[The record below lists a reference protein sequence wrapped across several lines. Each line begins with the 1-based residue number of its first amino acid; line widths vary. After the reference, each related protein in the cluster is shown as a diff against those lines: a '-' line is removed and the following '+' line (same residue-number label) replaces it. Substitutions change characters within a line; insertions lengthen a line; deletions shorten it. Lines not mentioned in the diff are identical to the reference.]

1 MNAPLPISAP
11 RYTLAEI
18 AEALDVHRTSVS
30 RRATKEGWL
39 SEEVSVLGGKQRLYP
54 LASLPKDL
62 RETLQR
68 WAVKRA
74 MATLPGET
82 TAALPVAPARP
93 VAKLPALRKTVA
105 ADAADARQLLV
116 RDARLAILNA
126 VRGAVDGHEMSESKA
141 IDAWL
146 ASIADDSMPVAQ
158 QLWCAIAHDKSGFAW
173 EVTYAA
179 GGATA
184 TPIAGQRIGHF
195 AAKLSKRSI
204 QRWLAERKTGGDA
217 ALIPG
222 KRVKDMSVPGWAPFF
237 LAEMQR
243 PQKPTKQDAY
253 DKMAKKLD
261 GLGWRPHGGA
271 GACGLAEYPDYSTV
285 CRWYAEKY
293 SKLDAH
299 KGRNTGS
306 AMNPFKFAHKRTS
319 EGMWPLLEVH
329 SDGWSTKFTAPHP
342 VSGKFVTYE
351 VWHSHDV
358 ATRKAYVH
366 ERSIGL
372 SENMMVILGSLYAVC
387 AEDGE
392 PVVWQTDNTG
402 SVKNDRVEFDPSASI
417 AARRGITIVHNIPGN
432 SQANGIAESFNRYL
446 YERSKDLATFQGREM
461 DSLAAK
467 RTLRITQAMVKA
479 MQATDAQEVARLRAE
494 AAKTGCGMVFGS
506 YGEAVAWVKKIVGE
520 FNDLPHRE
528 LPKITDATTG
538 KRRHLTP
545 NERMAEFV
553 ADGWAPKPL
562 SGDDLVDAFR
572 VHEVKRVTRGVVSVM
587 GQTYHHDELD
597 HLNGEDVLV
606 AYDIE
611 DGLQVY
617 IKSLAGVPM
626 CTAKFYASRH
636 YRPMS
641 FYEIA
646 LEKRADS
653 QIKRLGKHIAEVEA
667 QRPTALLENA
677 PVGERLDQFAGAGQ
691 MIEASAER
699 IGEPRP
705 AAATG
710 KPNLIQM
717 EDPALVRW
725 LATHPEDWTQPFRSY
740 LRDQAVKIAP
750 LARLIDELNLWG
762 EIDKAENG
770 DFEKRAVGS

>member
-1 MNAPLPISAP
+1 MAPHPFFGDVMKAPLPKSEP
-11 RYTLAEI
+11 RYTLADI
-18 AEALDVHRTSVS
+18 GEATGAHRTSIM
-30 RRATKEGWL
+30 RRANKEQWPAVKAGRGL
-39 SEEVSVLGGKQRLYP
+39 AYP
-54 LASLPKDL
+54 LASLPKDI
-62 RETLQR
+62 REAVQL

-74 MATLPGET
+74 MATLPAES
-82 TAALPVAPARP
+82 AAPLPAVAAPTP
-93 VAKLPALRKTVA
+93 KLPAVRKVVPV
-105 ADAADARQLLV
+105 DAANAQQLLV
-116 RDARLAILNA
+116 RDARLSILNA
-126 VRGAVDGHEMSESKA
+126 VSGAVDGHALTTSGA
-141 IDAWL
+141 AGAWL
-146 ASIADDSMPVAQ
+146 AALADGSMPVAQ
-158 QLWCAIAHDKSGFAW
+158 QLWCAIANVKNGFAW
-173 EVTYAA
+173 EVTYTA
-179 GGATA
+179 GGPTA
-184 TPIAGQRIGHF
+184 TPLAGQSIAHF
-195 AAKLSKRSI
+195 AAKLSKRTI
-204 QRWLAERKTGGDA
+204 LRWFDERKTGGDD

-222 KRVKDMSVPGWAPFF
+222 RRTKDMAVPAWAPFF
-237 LAEMQR
+237 LAELQR
-243 PQKPTKQDAY
+243 PQKPTKKSAY
-253 DKMAKKLD
+253 EKMEATLKSM
-261 GLGWRPHGGA
+261 GWTPHRGA
-271 GACGLAEYPDYSTV
+271 GVCGLAEYPEYTSV
-285 CRWYAEKY
+285 CRWYNHKY
-293 SKLDAH
+293 SKLDAQ

-306 AMNPFKFAHKRTS
+306 AMNPYKFAHKRTS
-319 EGMWPLLEVH
+319 DGMWPLLEVH
-329 SDGWSTKFTAPHP
+329 SDGWNTKFTAPHP
-342 VSGKFVTYE
+342 VSGKFVTFE

-417 AARRGITIVHNIPGN
+417 AARRGMTIVHNLPGN

-446 YERSKDLATFQGREM
+446 YERSKELATFQGREM

-494 AAKTGCGMVFGS
+494 AAKTGCGLVFGS
-506 YGEAVAWVKKIVGE
+506 HGEAVAWVKKIVAE

-528 LPKITDATTG
+528 LPKITDEATG
-538 KRRHLTP
+538 KRRHMTP
-545 NERMAEFV
+545 NERMADFV
-553 ADGWAPKPL
+553 AAGWEKKPL
-562 SGDDLVDAFR
+562 AGHELQDAFR

-617 IKSLAGVPM
+617 IKSLEGVPM
-626 CTAKFYASRH
+626 CTAKFYESRH
-636 YRPMS
+636 FRPMS

-653 QIKRLGKHIAEVEA
+653 QIKRYGKHIAEIEA
-667 QRPTALLENA
+667 QRPAALLENA
-677 PVGERLDQFAGAGQ
+677 PVGERLDYAATA
-691 MIEASAER
+691 IEASAVR
-699 IGEPRP
+699 IAEP
-705 AAATG
+705 AATT

-725 LATHPEDWTQPFRSY
+725 LAAHPEDWTQPFRSY
-740 LRDQAVKIAP
+740 LREQADKIAP
-750 LARLIDELNLWG
+750 LARLIDELDLWA
-762 EIDKAENG
+762 ELDKAGNG
-770 DFEKRAVGS
+770 DFEKRAVAS

>member
-1 MNAPLPISAP
+1 MNATLPMSAP
-11 RYTLAEI
+11 RYTLVEI
-18 AEALDVHRTSVS
+18 AEALGKS
-30 RRATKEGWL
+30 RSAVTERARKDAWAFVEEG
-39 SEEVSVLGGKQRLYP
+39 VIGGKKRFYP
-54 LASLPKDL
+54 LATLPKEI
-62 RETLQR
+62 RETVQL

-74 MATLPGET
+74 MATLPAEVV
-82 TAALPVAPARP
+82 AALPAAPAP
-93 VAKLPALRKTVA
+93 KITLPAVRKPIAV
-105 ADAADARQLLV
+105 DVADARQLLV
-116 RDARLAILNA
+116 RDARLALLNA
-126 VRGAVDGHEMSESKA
+126 IRGAVDSHEMSESKA
-141 IDAWL
+141 IDSWL
-146 ASIADDSMPVAQ
+146 ASIVDDSMPVAQ
-158 QLWCAIAHDKSGFAW
+158 QLWCAIAHDKSGFVW

-179 GGATA
+179 GGPSA
-184 TPIAGQRIGHF
+184 TPIAGQVIGHF
-195 AAKLSKRSI
+195 AAKLSKRSV
-204 QRWLAERKTGGDA
+204 QRWIAERREGGDDV
-217 ALIPG
+217 LIPG
-222 KRVKDMSVPGWAPFF
+222 KRTKDMSVPGWAGFF

-243 PQKPTKQDAY
+243 PQKPTKQAAY
-253 DKMAKKLD
+253 DKMAAKLN
-261 GLGWRPHGGA
+261 GLGWSVHNGSK
-271 GACGLAEYPDYSTV
+271 ACGLAEYPDYSTV
-285 CRWYAEKY
+285 CRWYKDKY

-319 EGMWPLLEVH
+319 DGMWPLLEVH
-329 SDGWSTKFTAPHP
+329 SDGWATKFTAPHP

-417 AARRGITIVHNIPGN
+417 AARRGMTIVHNLPGN

-467 RTLRITQAMVKA
+467 RTLRITQAMVRA
-479 MQATDAQEVARLRAE
+479 MQAADAAEVARLRAE
-494 AAKTGCGMVFGS
+494 AQKTGCGMVFGS
-506 YGEAVAWVKKIVGE
+506 YGEAVAWLKKIVVE
-520 FNDLPHRE
+520 FNDMPHRE
-528 LPKITDATTG
+528 LPKIADAESG
-538 KRRHLTP
+538 KRRHMTP
-545 NERMAEFV
+545 NERMADFV
-553 ADGWAPKPL
+553 ADGWEKKPL
-562 SGDDLVDAFR
+562 SGDELIDAFR

-617 IKSLAGVPM
+617 IKRLDGVPM
-626 CTAKFYASRH
+626 CTAKFYESRN

-641 FYEIA
+641 FYDIA
-646 LEKRADS
+646 LEKRADM
-653 QIKRLGKHIAEVEA
+653 QIKRHGKHIAEIEA
-667 QRPTALLENA
+667 QRPTTLLENVA
-677 PVGERLDQFAGAGQ
+677 GERLEFGMGPA
-691 MIEASAER
+691 IESEAVRIAEPV
-699 IGEPRP
+699 EPN
-705 AAATG
+705 AAA

-717 EDPALVRW
+717 EDTTLVRW
-725 LATHPEDWTQPFRSY
+725 LAKHPEDWNDNFRSY
-740 LRDQAVKIAP
+740 LAEQADKIKP
-750 LARLIDELNLWG
+750 LARLINELDLWD
-762 EIDKAENG
+762 EIDKADAGNAG
-770 DFEKRAVGS
+770 DFKKRAVGS

>member
-1 MNAPLPISAP
+1 MSTSLPTAHKHAL
-11 RYTLAEI
+11 TEI
-18 AEALDVHRTSVS
+18 AEVLGVHRTSIS
-30 RRATKEGWL
+30 RRAKKEGWP
-39 SEEVSVLGGKQRLYP
+39 SEEVSVLGGKQCLYP
-54 LASLPKDL
+54 LTTLPKDV
-62 RETLQR
+62 REACQL

-74 MATLPGET
+74 MATLP
-82 TAALPVAPARP
+82 ADAVAVIQNQPKASIP
-93 VAKLPALRKTVA
+93 KLPAVRKVVSVEA
-105 ADAADARQLLV
+105 ATTRQLLV
-116 RDARLAILNA
+116 RDARLSILNA
-126 VRGAVDGHEMSESKA
+126 VSSAVDSHQMSETRA
-141 IDAWL
+141 ITAWL
-146 ASIADDSMPVAQ
+146 NSIADDSMPVAQ
-158 QLWCAIAHDKSGFAW
+158 QLWCAIANDKNGFAW

-179 GGATA
+179 GGPSA
-184 TPIAGQRIGHF
+184 TPIAGQRIAHF
-195 AAKLSKRSI
+195 AAKLSMRTI
-204 QRWLAERKTGGDA
+204 QRWSTTRCDDGDD

-222 KRVKDMSVPGWAPFF
+222 KRTKDMTIPGWAPFF

-243 PQKPTKQDAY
+243 PQKPTRQTAF
-253 DKMAKKLD
+253 DKMAEKLSE
-261 GLGWRPHGGA
+261 LGWKQHSGA
-271 GACGLAEYPDYSTV
+271 GVCGLAEYPDYSTV
-285 CRWYAEKY
+285 CRWYADKY

-446 YERSKDLATFQGREM
+446 YERSKELATFQGREM

-506 YGEAVAWVKKIVGE
+506 SNEAIAWVKSIVVE
-520 FNDLPHRE
+520 FNDQPHRE
-528 LPKITDATTG
+528 LPKITDAITG
-538 KRRHLTP
+538 KRRHMTP
-545 NERMAEFV
+545 NERMADFA
-553 ADGWAPKPL
+553 ADGWEKKPL
-562 SGDDLVDAFR
+562 HDADLQDAFR

-617 IKSLAGVPM
+617 IKSLEGVPM
-626 CTAKFYASRH
+626 CTAKFYESRH

-653 QIKRLGKHIAEVEA
+653 QIKRHGKHIAEIEA

-677 PVGERLDQFAGAGQ
+677 PVGDRIDYAAPA
-691 MIEASAER
+691 IEASAVR
-699 IGEPRP
+699 VAEP
-705 AAATG
+705 AVAT

-725 LATHPEDWTQPFRSY
+725 LATHPEDWTPPFRSY
-740 LRDQAVKIAP
+740 LREQAVKIAP
-750 LARLIDELNLWG
+750 LARLIDELGLWG